1 MDNITTSK
9 SGKRPG
15 LLVIQEWWGLNDH
28 IRDVARRLQNEG
40 FITLPVDMYDG
51 KVTKDPEV
59 ARGLMMAMDKSAA
72 IEKLNVAVRSL
83 KSNPEVSNV
92 GSIGFCM
99 GGFLTLSLACNNS
112 DLKAA
117 VAFYGNVPPDA
128 QLAKVNAPVLYIYGE
143 KDEHIPSSE
152 IDRLEHSLKRAG
164 KTCEV
169 VRYSNSDHAFFND
182 TRKEVYNQTDA
193 KDAWERS
200 LAFLRKNLA

>member
-1 MDNITTSK
+1 MDNIKTSK

-15 LLVIQEWWGLNDH
+15 LLVIQEWWVLNDH
-28 IRDVARRLQNEG
+28 IRDVDRRLQNEG
-40 FITLPVDMYDG
+40 FITVPVDMYDG

-59 ARGLMMAMDKSAA
+59 ARGLMMAMDKNAA
-72 IEKLNVAVRSL
+72 IEKLNAAVRSL

-92 GSIGFCM
+92 GAIGFCM

-112 DLKAA
+112 DLKAGA
-117 VAFYGNVPPDA
+117 AFYGNVPPDTA
-128 QLAKVNAPVLYIYGE
+128 LAKITAPILYIYGE
-143 KDEHIPSSE
+143 KDQHIPASE
-152 IDRLEHSLKRAG
+152 IDRLEQTLKRAG

-169 VRYSNSDHAFFND
+169 VRYSKSDHAFFND
-182 TRKEVYNQTDA
+182 TRKEVYNPTDA